1 MVGDYINEDIDDGG
15 KNRDDHGYGDVECN
29 NKSIYEYIN
38 DLLEWNKETE
48 KKKLL
53 YNYRGLL
60 LSAITYTFY
69 FLTSLFY
76 LIAKSILR

>member
-48 KKKLL
+48 KK
-53 YNYRGLL
+53 NY
-60 LSAITYTFY
+60 YTTTADY
-69 FLTSLFY
+69 YCLPLHTLF
-76 LIAKSILR
+76 IS